1 MVEPSAKTQNKSKRE
16 EIKKG
21 RKNVQQK
28 KDKRKQVRIKIIKW
42 AIKRNQ
48 EMKRHQRSNTT
59 FIFVKKVFT
68 KITQPI
74 FLKLTGSPFKI
85 LSFNLG

>member
-1 MVEPSAKTQNKSKRE
+1 
-16 EIKKG
+16 
-21 RKNVQQK
+21 
-28 KDKRKQVRIKIIKW
+28 
-42 AIKRNQ
+42 
-48 EMKRHQRSNTT
+48 MKRHQHSNTT

-68 KITQPI
+68 KIAHPI